1 MDYLSTCVINSELV
15 QENAAYQPH
24 HSIKESRNNA
34 DQDKD
39 ICNAFFIWS
48 PKKFHCD
55 HCVA

>member
-24 HSIKESRNNA
+24 RSIKESRNNA

-39 ICNAFFIWS
+39 ICNAFFI
-48 PKKFHCD
+48 
-55 HCVA
+55 